1 MHRPNQTLRHPLSW
15 VLMALLLFA
24 GILAGCGKTDDA
36 AMPASSDDASE
47 TEADAPAGSD
57 AEPVAAPVNPSIED
71 SAYAIIIAFEGGG
84 DTLATETFRMQL
96 SNFEAQARQ
105 QQPGVTIDEAQ
116 RRLVRQG
123 IAQEYIRRQLL
134 FAEAARLG
142 LAADPAAVEAGI
154 DRIVMQNRMESREA
168 LEQLMAEQGVTM
180 DSLRGFIA
188 EEELLRLVSQRIV
201 EAIGK
206 PTINEI
212 EAFSR
217 DQGDEV
223 WAQHILFQGTDDESL
238 QKANAV
244 LDSAKAGADFFAL
257 ARRHSEGPSAPSGGD
272 LGYFSQ
278 PEMVPEFS
286 EAAFALS
293 DSGDVYPELVK
304 TSFGNHI
311 IRLLGRRAAPPMDTS
326 RARIVLTQN
335 RQRDAFEQRLR
346 ELRADADIRVNP
358 DVIDADLDS

>member
-1 MHRPNQTLRHPLSW
+1 MHRPNQTLRYPLSR
-15 VLMALLLFA
+15 VLMALFLFA
-24 GILAGCGKTDDA
+24 GILAGCGQTDDA
-36 AMPASSDDASE
+36 ATPASSE
-47 TEADAPAGSD
+47 EAPEAEPVVAGGGND
-57 AEPVAAPVNPSIED
+57 EPVAAPVNPSIDD

-84 DTLATETFRMQL
+84 DTLTTETFRKQL
-96 SNFEAQARQ
+96 ANFEEQAQQ
-105 QQPGVTIDEAQ
+105 QQPGLVIDEAQ
-116 RRLVRQG
+116 RRQVRQG

-142 LAADPAAVEAGI
+142 LAADPTTVEAGI

-180 DSLRGFIA
+180 DSLRSFIA
-188 EEELLRLVSQRIV
+188 EEELLRMVSQKIV
-201 EAIGK
+201 EAAAV
-206 PTINEI
+206 PTVDEI

-217 DQGDEV
+217 DQGEEV
-223 WAQHILFQGTDDESL
+223 WAQHILFQGTDDAALE
-238 QKANAV
+238 KASAV

-286 EAAFALS
+286 EAAFALA

-311 IRLLGRRAAPPMDTS
+311 IRLLGRRPAPPVDTS
-326 RARIVLTQN
+326 RARLMLMQN

-346 ELRADADIRVNP
+346 VLRANAAIRINP
-358 DVIDADLDS
+358 DVIEADLDS